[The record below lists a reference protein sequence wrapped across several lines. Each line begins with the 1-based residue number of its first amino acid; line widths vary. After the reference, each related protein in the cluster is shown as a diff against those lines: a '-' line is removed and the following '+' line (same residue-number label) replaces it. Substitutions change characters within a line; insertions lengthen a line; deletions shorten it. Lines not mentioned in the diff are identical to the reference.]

1 MIKFRFPNS
10 KKSQT
15 THQEHSSQSQSQ
27 SQSDQLI
34 EREEDEKDIKH
45 STESSLPSTSANTTT
60 HHHQIQ
66 INSSSPSTSYSE
78 SNLNHLHSSH
88 PNLNQ
93 SYQSHSSPLTHP
105 HHHPEDQ
112 SSSNPHSIHQ
122 SNPSLMFPKKTR
134 RKSYGGIR
142 AMLGI
147 NQKPEENPPPL
158 PVPIP
163 SSSDSSQPQAPLASQ
178 VSIDTSTSP
187 ASSLISIP
195 PSPITA
201 ESRPST
207 SSLRPFP
214 FLGGMRRKSANSN
227 APKPNPHH
235 LPWSSTAASSSIHP
249 TPHLPNPNISPTT
262 SNSNL
267 KSTPIHNHHHP
278 SSLGNRIYSHGSS
291 KKAQSVDD
299 LSQFGLLP
307 KPRIKSRRSVEEFNR
322 INQLQTSSSLLKT
335 DDHHHPLLSSS
346 SAEKNPT
353 DELSKGLDQIGELA
367 GSLASITHEDRHPRL
382 SNPKEMRT
390 VYGVSLKDLF
400 WRDGDQYPLLVNI
413 LVELIEEK
421 GIDQQ
426 GIYRVPGE
434 KRVIENLQASI
445 DERGVTGVDIWKES
459 YKDVHNLSGLL
470 KLFLREI
477 PGGVIP
483 FDRYDTFLAVSG
495 IEESLKTSQLHAH
508 VKELPKPNRIL
519 LLRLVRHFE
528 KVVAHAET
536 NSMLAHN
543 VAIVFAPSL
552 FRSGSEHSNPL
563 LSMQNIGK
571 ASAIVR
577 HLVLNVNEIFESSEK
592 EEEEEKAR
600 ERVRIRREKD
610 EGKRR
615 EEEKSEKKTQQ
626 QKKNEGNSNQS
637 WNIRNESNKEKK
649 KSSRSSKT
657 IKSVSNSI
665 PNSNQ
670 SSSSTSSHQPS
681 TSHKKL
687 GRQSLQNQY
696 STTINKKKS

>member
-1 MIKFRFPNS
+1 MLKFRFPNS
-10 KKSQT
+10 KKSNSNSNQS
-15 THQEHSSQSQSQ
+15 HQESEPTPTPTDQDTLTHLIPIQS
-27 SQSDQLI
+27 
-34 EREEDEKDIKH
+34 
-45 STESSLPSTSANTTT
+45 TTT
-60 HHHQIQ
+60 TTTTNQT
-66 INSSSPSTSYSE
+66 NSSSSPSTSYSE
-78 SNLNHLHSSH
+78 
-88 PNLNQ
+88 PNLTTFHQ
-93 SYQSHSSPLTHP
+93 SNPTTSTNTNHSSPLTT
-105 HHHPEDQ
+105 
-112 SSSNPHSIHQ
+112 SNLQDTSIHQ
-122 SNPSLMFPKKTR
+122 SQSNPQSNPNPTLMFPKKTR

-147 NQKPEENPPPL
+147 NQKSEDAPPL

-163 SSSDSSQPQAPLASQ
+163 SSSDPSQPHPPQPHHQHSQASMDA
-178 VSIDTSTSP
+178 STSP

-195 PSPITA
+195 PSPVTA

-214 FLGGMRRKSANSN
+214 FLGGIRRKSANSN

-235 LPWSSTAASSSIHP
+235 LPWNASNHP
-249 TPHLPNPNISPTT
+249 TPNLPHPTISPTT
-262 SNSNL
+262 STSNL
-267 KSTPIHNHHHP
+267 KTPTITSTA
-278 SSLGNRIYSHGSS
+278 SSLGHRIYSHGSS

-307 KPRIKSRRSVEEFNR
+307 KPRIKPRRSVEELNR
-322 INQLQTSSSLLKT
+322 NHPNLKST
-335 DDHHHPLLSSS
+335 GPPRSLSSQ
-346 SAEKNPT
+346 KNPS
-353 DELSKGLDQIGELA
+353 DLSKGLDQIGELA
-367 GSLASITHEDRHPRL
+367 GSLASITHEDRQPRL
-382 SNPKEMRT
+382 SNPKGMRT
-390 VYGVSLKDLF
+390 VYGVSLEDLY

-445 DERGVTGVDIWKES
+445 DERGVIGIDIWKDS

-495 IEESLKTSQLHAH
+495 IEESLKTEQLHAH

-528 KVVAHAET
+528 KVVANAET

-577 HLVLNVNEIFESSEK
+577 HLVLNVNEIFEIEEGEEEIELERSKVRRAKLENSSK
-592 EEEEEKAR
+592 EE
-600 ERVRIRREKD
+600 VSIN
-610 EGKRR
+610 
-615 EEEKSEKKTQQ
+615 KK
-626 QKKNEGNSNQS
+626 KKNEVHQTNHHQPNESKS
-637 WNIRNESNKEKK
+637 WNIRKESNEKK
-649 KSSRSSKT
+649 KSRSSKS
-657 IKSVSNSI
+657 IQPVSTTNPSSTSSTSI
-665 PNSNQ
+665 PNSNH
-670 SSSSTSSHQPS
+670 STGSSSTSNS
-681 TSHKKL
+681 TNTVTKHHKKK
-687 GRQSLQNQY
+687 GRQSIQNQVM
-696 STTINKKKS
+696 TTNTTTHQKKS